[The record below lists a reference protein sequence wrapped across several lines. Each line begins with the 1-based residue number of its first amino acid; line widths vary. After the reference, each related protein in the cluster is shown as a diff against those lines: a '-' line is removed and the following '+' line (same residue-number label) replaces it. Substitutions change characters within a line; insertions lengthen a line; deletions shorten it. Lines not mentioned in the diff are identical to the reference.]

1 MAFSKKIRLF
11 TEQHIN
17 PNANV
22 NLVKRDINYLK
33 NVLRCRD
40 GDIIRIFNG
49 KDGEWDSQ
57 VRELAK
63 NPHLKPLKV
72 CISQK
77 DQIINDV
84 WLIFS
89 LIKSS
94 RSKLIIEKATELG
107 ISKIIAVMSL
117 RSNVKSINLDRARL
131 TAIESAEQCGRISV
145 PQIDYYR
152 SFEELFKKWPHDRTF
167 IWGDKSSELSD
178 GSFFLNA
185 GGLFVGPEGGYA
197 PEEIEMLSKH
207 SNSKSISLGNLTLR
221 SETAAIVM
229 LSRWN
234 SINKV
239 W

>member
-17 PNANV
+17 PNTNV

-33 NVLRCRD
+33 NVMRCRD
-40 GDIIRIFNG
+40 GDIIRLFNG
-49 KDGEWDSQ
+49 KDGEWDSE

-63 NPHLKPLKV
+63 NPYVKPLRV

-77 DQIINDV
+77 DQRINDV

-94 RSKLIIEKATELG
+94 RSKFIIEKATELG

-131 TAIESAEQCGRISV
+131 TAIESAEQCGRLNI
-145 PQIDYYR
+145 PQIEYYR
-152 SFEELFKKWPHDRTF
+152 SFEELFEKWPNDRTF

-197 PEEIEMLSKH
+197 PEEIELLSKH

-234 SINKV
+234 SENNV